1 MFVSI
6 TQVIGCE
13 DRLRNDLYCVEWGV
27 KLYSIHPYMRCL
39 MTAEILKEHFSII
52 CFCFLWL
59 GIGRRI
65 YSIVVRYALSLVR
78 YLFTASQK
86 CFLDILSVTW
96 PSIVPF
102 QYFLADILGIK
113 LSKDGQFATSF
124 PRCFHATLQNSK
136 HRISVF
142 HYCFAVHYCIQPCS
156 HRSILQ
162 SCWFASRYPYHAA
175 VWFPKPCSERFSAVC
190 CWCRSAKEEVQ

>member
-6 TQVIGCE
+6 SQVIGCE

-39 MTAEILKEHFSII
+39 MTAVILEEHFSII

-65 YSIVVRYALSLVR
+65 YSIVARYALSLVR

-86 CFLDILSVTW
+86 RFLDILSLTW

-113 LSKDGQFATSF
+113 QSKMVNLPLHFLDVSMLLCRT
-124 PRCFHATLQNSK
+124 RNTLRNTLLCGALLHSTMQSPLD
-136 HRISVF
+136 S
-142 HYCFAVHYCIQPCS
+142 
-156 HRSILQ
+156 SILLI
-162 SCWFASRYPYHAA
+162 C
-175 VWFPKPCSERFSAVC
+175 
-190 CWCRSAKEEVQ
+190 